1 MSHAG
6 GDANMASTSDEEAEQ
21 TVILDPE
28 QDEDED
34 DVNVLVDIEVEVGPP
49 SAEEALRYFGV
60 DFDVDGLVRRFKQKE
75 IIVPRFDPE
84 EPENSGT
91 GYAGFQRNFVWKK
104 RQMDRFVESILLGYP
119 VPGIFL
125 VELPNRR
132 YIVLDGQQRLTT
144 LRDFFNGTYEAKN
157 GERPFALDYA
167 APPFQGQ
174 TYATL
179 QPADRRLLNNALI
192 QATVA
197 LPIGENGKL
206 AVYTLFERINSGG
219 TKLNEQQI
227 RVAIFPGSATQLV
240 RRLNRDSNWRQLFG
254 NVHRDLKDQELIL
267 RYLALKRVAAE
278 ETDPKGEP
286 VQYRAPMAT
295 FMSQYLSDN
304 EDMSEEKIEEEERDF
319 AAACRLL
326 VEAVGA
332 NALKRNRTINAAR
345 ADSVLVGLSL
355 AVREDPTIN
364 ALKVRSAM
372 AELEANNDYVEKTQ
386 KSTSHKLSVTGR
398 LSAAISA
405 FTGRQ

>member
-1 MSHAG
+1 MMRHHSKERQQMNSMDEAAVTEPE
-6 GDANMASTSDEEAEQ
+6 GDAEETE
-21 TVILDPE
+21 VFDPE
-28 QDEDED
+28 QDE
-34 DVNVLVDIEVEVGPP
+34 NEVEIGPP

-144 LRDFFNGTYEAKN
+144 LRDFFQ
-157 GERPFALDYA
+157 GEYQTPSGKREFALDYA
-167 APPFQGQ
+167 APPFQGL
-174 TYATL
+174 TYDSL
-179 QPADRRLLNNALI
+179 QSADRRLLNNALI

-197 LPIGENGKL
+197 LPIGNSGKL

-219 TKLNEQQI
+219 TKLNDQQI
-227 RVAIFPGSATQLV
+227 RVAIFPGKATQLI
-240 RRLNRDSNWRQLFG
+240 RQLNKDANWRKLFG
-254 NVHRDLKDQELIL
+254 AVHRDLRDQELIL
-267 RYLALKRVAAE
+267 RYLALKRVAGGE
-278 ETDPKGEP
+278 IGTDGQPIAYK
-286 VQYRAPMAT
+286 APMAT
-295 FMSQYLSDN
+295 FMSKYLDDN
-304 EDMSEEKIEEEERDF
+304 EEMSAEKVQAELREF

-326 VEAVGA
+326 VEAEGPT
-332 NALKRNRTINAAR
+332 ALKRNRTINAAR
-345 ADSVLVGLSL
+345 ADSILAGLSL
-355 AVREDPTIN
+355 AVRRNEKISPQ
-364 ALKVRSAM
+364 AVHSAM
-372 AELEANNDYVEKTQ
+372 VALEENQEYVEKTQ

-398 LSAAISA
+398 LEAAVAA
-405 FTGRQ
+405 FVR

>member
-1 MSHAG
+1 MS
-6 GDANMASTSDEEAEQ
+6 STGNEPQTGTELDTEETE
-21 TVILDPE
+21 IFDPE
-28 QDEDED
+28 QDEDE
-34 DVNVLVDIEVEVGPP
+34 VEIGPP

-144 LRDFFNGTYEAKN
+144 LRDFFNGTYATST
-157 GERPFALDYA
+157 GEREFALDYA
-167 APPFQGQ
+167 APPFQGR
-174 TYATL
+174 TYESL

-197 LPIGENGKL
+197 LPIGDNGKL

-219 TKLNEQQI
+219 TKLNDQQI
-227 RVAIFPGSATQLV
+227 RVAIFPGNATQLIRQLNQDPNW
-240 RRLNRDSNWRQLFG
+240 RRLFG
-254 NVHRDLKDQELIL
+254 AVHRDLRDQELIL
-267 RYLALKRVAAE
+267 RYLALKRVAAG
-278 ETDPKGEP
+278 ETGPNGEP
-286 VQYRAPMAT
+286 IAYRAPMAT
-295 FMSQYLSDN
+295 FMSKYLDDN
-304 EDMSEEKIEEEERDF
+304 EEMSTRKIEEEKFEF

-326 VEAVGA
+326 VEAEGPT
-332 NALKRNRTINAAR
+332 ALKRNRTINAAR
-345 ADSVLVGLSL
+345 ADSILAGLSL
-355 AVREDPTIN
+355 AVRRNPDITVES
-364 ALKVRSAM
+364 VRTAM
-372 AELEANNDYVEKTQ
+372 ALLEADQDYVEKTQ

-398 LSAAISA
+398 LSSAVSA
-405 FTGRQ
+405 FAR